1 MPNPARVSTH
11 AVIWSHAGGS
21 GCPAAP
27 ARLFTV
33 ISCVIVI
40 LPGPPV
46 PATTPY
52 WLWAA
57 PQAFNSGEG
66 AVSSRDLPRRPR
78 AAGFRRSRADARGC
92 PE

>member
-21 GCPAAP
+21 GCRTAP

-33 ISCVIVI
+33 ISCVIVF

-52 WLWAA
+52 WLPAV

-66 AVSSRDLPRRPR
+66 AASSRDLAGRPGG
-78 AAGFRRSRADARGC
+78 AGFRRSRADAPGC

>member
-1 MPNPARVSTH
+1 MANPARVSAH

-21 GCPAAP
+21 GCLAAP

-52 WLWAA
+52 WLPAA
-57 PQAFNSGEG
+57 PQAINSAGG
-66 AVSSRDLPRRPR
+66 AASSRDLAERPR
-78 AAGFRRSRADARGC
+78 GAGFRRSRADARGR